1 MSFEE
6 SPGKDYET
14 NSDDDDDDGGGEDVV
29 VVVDDE
35 EFVVVVDDN
44 RVVEK
49 PGDNQAKLGE
59 ALRELPG
66 RSYFLD
72 EVGGGNPVGQIVEVP
87 GS

>member
-14 NSDDDDDDGGGEDVV
+14 NSDDDDDDGGGED

-72 EVGGGNPVGQIVEVP
+72 EVGGNPVGQIVEVP